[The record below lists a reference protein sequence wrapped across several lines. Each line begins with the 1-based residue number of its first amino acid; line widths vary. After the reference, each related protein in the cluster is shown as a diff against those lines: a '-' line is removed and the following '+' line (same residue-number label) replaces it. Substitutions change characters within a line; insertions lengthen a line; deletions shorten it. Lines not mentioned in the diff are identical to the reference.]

1 MLRGGPLSVCQIAA
15 VLDAPV
21 STVSGHLLELRH
33 ADLVRERRRGK
44 WVYYHL
50 TDIEALAKVLG
61 PILNAIESD
70 PEVRRDAATAATL
83 QGRSPSPLCEAA
95 VSRASQAQT

>member
-33 ADLVRERRRGK
+33 AGLVDERRQAK
-44 WVYYHL
+44 WVYYRL
-50 TDIEALAKVLG
+50 TDKERTTAVLAPVLA
-61 PILNAIESD
+61 AIEKD
-70 PEVRRDAATAATL
+70 PQVRRDAAAATAL
-83 QGRSPSPLCEAA
+83 QGRSPSALCEAFMP
-95 VSRASQAQT
+95 